1 MTDDNDKRNAETYLE
16 TCASGYVAAVQ
27 AGDVAGTAA
36 QFDDWNSTKAALHDA
51 GIRLA
56 AAPGNVDAAERAE
69 LTALRRFREGVEG
82 LRVELAQGYEA
93 TGEVILK
100 GREHAIETIDALLYF
115 AAPNDGHAK
124 EHMS

>member
-1 MTDDNDKRNAETYLE
+1 ML
-16 TCASGYVAAVQ
+16 
-27 AGDVAGTAA
+27 
-36 QFDDWNSTKAALHDA
+36 
-51 GIRLA
+51 
-56 AAPGNVDAAERAE
+56 GNLDAAERAE

-115 AAPNDGHAK
+115 ASPNHSLAK
-124 EHMS
+124 ERTS